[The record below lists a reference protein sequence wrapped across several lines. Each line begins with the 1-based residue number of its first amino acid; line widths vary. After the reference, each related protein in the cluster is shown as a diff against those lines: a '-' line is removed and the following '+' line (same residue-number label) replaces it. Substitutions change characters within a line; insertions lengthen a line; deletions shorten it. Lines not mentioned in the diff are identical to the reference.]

1 MERVSCYDAWGRK
14 GTIISAWNL
23 ALRFLLELAAL
34 AGLATYAW
42 GFARGLLGSLCAVA
56 AVAGA
61 AAIWTVFAVPDDPS
75 RSGHAPV
82 PVPGAVR
89 LCLELVVLFGG
100 ALAFHAAGWSAVG
113 AALALLIAIHYALST
128 DRIMWLL
135 AQ

>member
-1 MERVSCYDAWGRK
+1 M
-14 GTIISAWNL
+14 SAWNL

-42 GFARGLLGSLCAVA
+42 GLASGLLRFVCVIA

-61 AAIWTVFAVPDDPS
+61 AAIWTVFAVPGDPS
-75 RSGHAPV
+75 RSGNAPV

-89 LCLELVVLFGG
+89 LAVELFILFAG
-100 ALAFHAAGWSAVG
+100 ALAFHSAGLRGVG
-113 AALALLIAIHYALST
+113 VALALLILLHYALSL
-128 DRIMWLL
+128 DRLRWLL